1 MLGHRSWKAID
12 PSRANPKIARY
23 ALLFVV
29 VALLAGFFRLSISND
44 PSRLLSSNSERFEAY
59 ASILQNFP
67 GEQNQIL
74 IYTRAQAFAPDHL
87 KAYKSVLTPLSDISG
102 VAAVYSLY
110 SSTSL
115 GNALD
120 QVSLDPKKAQKSG
133 LLTDL
138 KALLSQRDFM
148 LSRLVSDEF
157 DALLMAVTLSADA
170 KPKSVISTI
179 KTVLGDSYPAESG
192 IVWTLAGNPV
202 IAETLSQ
209 DTLWELL
216 RVTAVAMIFGIGV
229 ACWFFKNLASV
240 LQVVIVPT
248 VAVACTLGAMAWL
261 GISLNLLTQT
271 VLVVVFLVVFTDSLH
286 TVHGG
291 RSPQSL
297 ILACALTSL
306 TTAASA
312 AALLFAGSTVMQEF
326 GMAML
331 AGIFVGFLVWLLWL
345 LSGYFSTKSSLART
359 AHVCWPK
366 THLFS
371 HQRLLTTI
379 LISFVLL
386 LLPASQLRT
395 GFSLFEN
402 IPRSHNTA
410 EALALA
416 ENQFSGYLP
425 LQVMASG
432 LNKSETTDEFLTRLI
447 ALQDRLNNQKIAL
460 SGQTIHWYSI
470 ADVLSLAPGFSNR
483 HRLRALPR
491 VLRQSL
497 WNVNKSAILFA
508 PIRIESAAHTSA
520 EFFTTLDEEI
530 TQTALEEG
538 IALSV
543 VTGFPA
549 LVQEASQTIMPDAIR
564 SFSIT
569 FAVLSLVVFCA
580 LKSWKLAAI
589 ASIPVAF
596 GVTTL
601 AAALVLLGEP
611 LRHAGVVMLTLVLG
625 LSIDNAMHLIVS
637 RECDKSHT
645 LVATERC
652 LPVLWVATMAIVSG
666 FIALTFS
673 HIPSVSMLGLATAIA
688 LASSFMASALWVPQ
702 FLET

>member
-286 TVHGG
+286 TVHGLDFGLCVDQSHHSSFG
-291 RSPQSL
+291 RGFIICRINRHAGIWHGDASGYFRRFFGVVTVAVVR
-297 ILACALTSL
+297 ILQYKILTSQNRPCLLAEDAPVLSSTFTNHDSYKLCFTSAASL
-306 TTAASA
+306 TT
-312 AALLFAGSTVMQEF
+312 
-326 GMAML
+326 
-331 AGIFVGFLVWLLWL
+331 
-345 LSGYFSTKSSLART
+345 
-359 AHVCWPK
+359 
-366 THLFS
+366 
-371 HQRLLTTI
+371 
-379 LISFVLL
+379 
-386 LLPASQLRT
+386 
-395 GFSLFEN
+395 
-402 IPRSHNTA
+402 
-410 EALALA
+410 
-416 ENQFSGYLP
+416 
-425 LQVMASG
+425 
-432 LNKSETTDEFLTRLI
+432 
-447 ALQDRLNNQKIAL
+447 
-460 SGQTIHWYSI
+460 
-470 ADVLSLAPGFSNR
+470 
-483 HRLRALPR
+483 
-491 VLRQSL
+491 
-497 WNVNKSAILFA
+497 
-508 PIRIESAAHTSA
+508 
-520 EFFTTLDEEI
+520 
-530 TQTALEEG
+530 
-538 IALSV
+538 
-543 VTGFPA
+543 
-549 LVQEASQTIMPDAIR
+549 
-564 SFSIT
+564 
-569 FAVLSLVVFCA
+569 
-580 LKSWKLAAI
+580 
-589 ASIPVAF
+589 
-596 GVTTL
+596 
-601 AAALVLLGEP
+601 
-611 LRHAGVVMLTLVLG
+611 
-625 LSIDNAMHLIVS
+625 
-637 RECDKSHT
+637 
-645 LVATERC
+645 
-652 LPVLWVATMAIVSG
+652 
-666 FIALTFS
+666 
-673 HIPSVSMLGLATAIA
+673 
-688 LASSFMASALWVPQ
+688 
-702 FLET
+702 